1 MKRIKR
7 ERMSQYKKGRLKQ
20 GKCSTLRRMPIP
32 DRKLKVIR
40 IRVQDRVYYKIKE
53 KAAKYTN
60 GNVSQFVRFCIIKE
74 LR

>member
-1 MKRIKR
+1 
-7 ERMSQYKKGRLKQ
+7 
-20 GKCSTLRRMPIP
+20 
-32 DRKLKVIR
+32 
-40 IRVQDRVYYKIKE
+40 VQDRVYDKIKE

>member
-1 MKRIKR
+1 MG
-7 ERMSQYKKGRLKQ
+7 QYKKGRLKQ
-20 GKCSTLRRMPIP
+20 GKCSTLHGTPIP
-32 DRKLKVIR
+32 DKKLKIIR
-40 IRVQDRVYYKIKE
+40 IRVQDRVYDKIKE